1 MDIDRKTAF
10 ARGLPGRFY
19 DAYFINEYGKIE
31 ALRSTRY
38 NTCFSVVLITVD
50 GHGDVDPS
58 EGAHLESIKAL
69 AKVVTDSVRNC
80 DVAGMACD
88 RELVVILPETDYFGS
103 LIAVRKLTKAAGQI
117 ARKGRLSAVITQATF
132 PRDGKGF
139 GELLSTA
146 AKRARERKES
156 VWERQGL
163 KDRLFWEIIGELSGR
178 PYSGF
183 DNSSFEAG
191 SGQDLT
197 EFFIDGI
204 NELVLNEVMRA
215 PQKRGVLYYASKSI
229 SSLPVL
235 KALNSAGALATR
247 VFLVGEP
254 DGNLSEVKS
263 ATPIP
268 LDDPRLKEFLFTFFL
283 NEDSGYALVCKE
295 NWGAT
300 FSCFH
305 TADPVLVEGLISKF
319 QGEYSLQENFG

>member
-1 MDIDRKTAF
+1 MDIEKSTI

-31 ALRSTRY
+31 ALRSMRY
-38 NTCFSVVLITVD
+38 NACFSVVLITID
-50 GHGDVDPS
+50 GPGGGGES
-58 EGAHLESIKAL
+58 EGALSETLKAL
-69 AKVVTDSVRNC
+69 ANMVTESVRNC
-80 DVAGMACD
+80 DVAGMAGD
-88 RELVVILPETDYFGS
+88 RELAVILPETDYFGS
-103 LIAVRKLTKAAGQI
+103 LIAVRKLTRAAGQI

-132 PRDGKGF
+132 PRDGKSF
-139 GELLSTA
+139 EELLGA
-146 AKRARERKES
+146 AASRARERKES
-156 VWERQGL
+156 VWERDGL

-204 NELVLNEVMRA
+204 NELVLSEAMRA

-235 KALNSAGALATR
+235 KALSSAGSLATR

-254 DGNLSEVKS
+254 DGGLAEVKG

-283 NEDSGYALVCKE
+283 NEDSGYALLCKE
-295 NWGAT
+295 SWGAT

-305 TADPVLVEGLISKF
+305 TADPVLVEGLITKF